1 MNNETLWTLDETAS
15 KSNIC
20 RLTAR
25 KIAQEAGAI
34 VKIGRSVKVIPNVY
48 MDYIRQKGRA
58 L

>member
-1 MNNETLWTLDETAS
+1 MNNETLWTLDETAA

-25 KIAQEAGAI
+25 KIAQEADAI
-34 VKIGRSVKVIPNVY
+34 VKVGRAVRVIPSVY

>member
-1 MNNETLWTLDETAS
+1 MSNETLWTLDETAA

-34 VKIGRSVKVIPNVY
+34 VKIGRSVRVIPNIY
-48 MDYIRQKGRA
+48 MEYIRQKGKE